1 MNTQSS
7 NVLFE
12 YFEDLA
18 DAHELELILQRPP
31 EEVRAELLADG
42 ADLERVRMALAHAMG
57 EGEAPPA
64 RTPRTPPPPPTNVV
78 PIATARPDRVL
89 RVLRSISVAVA
100 ASFFGLFVWKQG
112 TMRPV
117 EPGHARYRDRE
128 LSDVRPAPP
137 PPSVI
142 AEQDLQK
149 AEQLRAQARTLCAEG
164 YWGPCLDKLDQ
175 AGRLDRA
182 GDDTL
187 AVHELRNQIGPGMDE
202 DTRGG
207 ASMYAKPALGPG
219 EGPLRRR
226 QH

>member
-1 MNTQSS
+1 VNSQST
-7 NVLFE
+7 NVLFD

-31 EEVRAELLADG
+31 EDVRAELLADG

-78 PIATARPDRVL
+78 PLARARPDRVL
-89 RVLRSISVAVA
+89 RVMRSISVAVA

-112 TMRPV
+112 TMHVGAERP
-117 EPGHARYRDRE
+117 GRSE
-128 LSDVRPAPP
+128 LSQATPVPR
-137 PPSVI
+137 PPS
-142 AEQDLQK
+142 AAGMDLQK
-149 AEQLRAQARTLCAEG
+149 AEQLRAEARRLCAEG
-164 YWGPCLDKLDQ
+164 HWGPCEDRLDE

-202 DTRGG
+202 DTGGG

-226 QH
+226 PH

>member
-1 MNTQSS
+1 MNSQSTH
-7 NVLFE
+7 VLFD

-57 EGEAPPA
+57 EGEPPPA
-64 RTPRTPPPPPTNVV
+64 RAPRTLPPPTNVV
-78 PIATARPDRVL
+78 PIARARPGRVL
-89 RVLRSISVAVA
+89 TVLRTISVAVA

-112 TMRPV
+112 TMHVGTERP
-117 EPGHARYRDRE
+117 GRSE
-128 LSDVRPAPP
+128 LSQATPVPP
-137 PPSVI
+137 PPS
-142 AEQDLQK
+142 AAGMDLQK
-149 AEQLRAQARTLCAEG
+149 AEQLRAEARRLCAEG
-164 YWGPCLDKLDQ
+164 HWGPCEDRLDE

-202 DTRGG
+202 DGNNG
-207 ASMYAKPALGPG
+207 ASMYAKPAVGPG
-219 EGPLRRR
+219 EVPLRRR
-226 QH
+226 PH